1 MMSLSMM
8 RRAAFP
14 LVAML
19 AACGGAAPRAEETS
33 DEATSG
39 SEAGENKAPAPKV
52 KRAAADAFA
61 EAAKEYARGPQRDWG
76 RIEAALKDAIDEDSK
91 FAEAYFNLGVA
102 AESRGK
108 LDEARDWYSK
118 AREKNPAFGDGL
130 VNMAAMQADAG
141 SKGEA
146 DSLYQQAIQAEP
158 LNGYAHLNL
167 AMVAKSR
174 KDFVDAVKRVRTA
187 LKEDSQ
193 NIHAYVILAW
203 TYYDMGKFELAKLV
217 CSQAL
222 SVKETEPA
230 VHNIQ
235 GLVHLKLQDVTRA
248 LASFQRAVELDNNYV
263 PALFNIGAITFSYKD
278 YEASYRAFDQ
288 VVKLEPKNAEAGL
301 SRAVAARGM
310 GNYEEA
316 ERGYKAVIGLD
327 ERYAAAHFNLGV
339 LYQEFTQKPDEAIK
353 AFEGVLRVEQ
363 NDAALRKDATERIK
377 QVQIQL
383 QTQREA
389 EAMMKQQAEEDRKRA
404 AEAPPP
410 APESAPAEPA
420 PPAEAPTP

>member
-1 MMSLSMM
+1 MMSLSMF

-19 AACGGAAPRAEETS
+19 TACGGAAPRAEETPGES
-33 DEATSG
+33 SG
-39 SEAGENKAPAPKV
+39 ASEAGEAKAPAPKV

-76 RIEAALKDAIDEDSK
+76 RIESALKDAIDEDSK

-102 AESRGK
+102 AEARGK
-108 LDEARDWYSK
+108 LDEASEWYTK

-130 VNMAAMQADAG
+130 VNLAAIQADAG
-141 SKGEA
+141 SNGEA
-146 DSLYQQAIQAEP
+146 HSLYQQAIQAEP
-158 LNGYAHLNL
+158 LNGYAHLNF

-174 KDFVDAVKRVRTA
+174 KDFADAVKRVRTA

-203 TYYDMGKFELAKLV
+203 TYYDMGKYELAKLV

-222 SVKETEPA
+222 SVKENEPA

-248 LASFQRAVELDNNYV
+248 LAAFQRAVELEGDYV

-288 VVKLEPKNAEAGL
+288 VVKLEPKNPEAAL

-316 ERGYKAVIGLD
+316 ERGYKAAIGLD

-339 LYQEFTQKPDEAIK
+339 LYQEFAQRPEDAIK

-377 QVQIQL
+377 QTQIQM
-383 QTQREA
+383 QNMREA

-404 AEAPPP
+404 AEAPPA
-410 APESAPAEPA
+410 APESAPPE
-420 PPAEAPTP
+420 EPTP